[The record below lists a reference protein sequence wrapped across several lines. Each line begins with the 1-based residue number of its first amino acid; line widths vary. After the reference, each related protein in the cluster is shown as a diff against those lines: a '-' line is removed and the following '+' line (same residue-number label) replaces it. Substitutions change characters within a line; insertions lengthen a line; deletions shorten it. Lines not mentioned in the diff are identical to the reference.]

1 MYGIY
6 SADFI
11 FGIFFCFVGLT
22 LMLDWGIW
30 TIFFFLPVYYWGWY
44 STKLLSMF
52 WFFLLGIGVL
62 SLRRR
67 SLDYLILSLC
77 DFYYYSVFLSL
88 RLVIIVKSFSILLIL
103 AISRIIR
110 FFFLTDFLQF
120 YWFKWGSQ
128 RRSWNFLF
136 YDRKLYRRVGFS
148 VSYLS
153 HQNMECYI
161 IVIFIS

>member
-1 MYGIY
+1 
-6 SADFI
+6 
-11 FGIFFCFVGLT
+11 
-22 LMLDWGIW
+22 MLDWGIW

-77 DFYYYSVFLSL
+77 DFYYYYSVCLSL
-88 RLVIIVKSFSILLIL
+88 RFVIIVKSFSILLIL

-110 FFFLTDFLQF
+110 FFFWLIFSNFTGLNEEANGDPETF
-120 YWFKWGSQ
+120 YFMIG
-128 RRSWNFLF
+128 NFTGGLGFLF
-136 YDRKLYRRVGFS
+136 LIYRIKIWNVILLLSLFHKIIIKLNVWIYS
-148 VSYLS
+148 
-153 HQNMECYI
+153 C
-161 IVIFIS
+161 